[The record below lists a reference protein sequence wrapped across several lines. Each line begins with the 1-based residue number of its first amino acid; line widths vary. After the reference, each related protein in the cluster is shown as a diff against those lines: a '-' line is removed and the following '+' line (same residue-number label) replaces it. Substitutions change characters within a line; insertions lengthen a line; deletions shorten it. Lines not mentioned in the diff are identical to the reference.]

1 MVFHCDLSLDFSN
14 DSYLFVYFSA
24 IHTASLARYCSN
36 LSAIKKLVVF
46 LHKSSLPI
54 CKSSLHILDKRPL
67 SEISFANTFTHL

>member
-1 MVFHCDLSLDFSN
+1 MVFHCDLSLHFSN

-46 LHKSSLPI
+46 LCGVVRVLCIFWIRDLYQK
-54 CKSSLHILDKRPL
+54 
-67 SEISFANTFTHL
+67 